1 MAEQLIILVTND
13 DGIHSKGII
22 VLAKTL
28 QEIGDVF
35 VVAPDREKSAIAH
48 SLTLHRPLRVEKIR
62 KNFYAVDG
70 TPADCVHLGV
80 NTILPKR
87 PQLIVSGINKGGNL
101 GDDITYSGT
110 VSAAFEGTLLGIPS
124 FAISLVSRSHF
135 KFDVAARFALRVARY
150 IIRSGLPKDTFLN
163 INVPNLNEK
172 EIKSYKITQQG
183 RWVRNG
189 SGVIEKMDPRGRKY
203 YWIGG
208 GQLIFDKRR
217 DTDMEAVS
225 KSYISITPLNLDL
238 TNYPSIREL
247 KKWKL

>member
-1 MAEQLIILVTND
+1 MAEQLIIQVTND